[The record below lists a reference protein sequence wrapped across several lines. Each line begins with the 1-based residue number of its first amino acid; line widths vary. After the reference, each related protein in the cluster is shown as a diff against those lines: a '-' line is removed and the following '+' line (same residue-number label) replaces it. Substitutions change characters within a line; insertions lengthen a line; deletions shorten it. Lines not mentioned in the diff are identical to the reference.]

1 MAIKIGK
8 RGNFINHK
16 KIYFNIF
23 ILIFLIVLIILLWR
37 PLSLF
42 FENPDRLK
50 NLIESYGI
58 FSPLVFIVLQIIQI
72 ILAPIPGQI
81 TTVLGGWLF
90 GTWGGIFYNLISIIF
105 GSFLA
110 FLIGRKFGRPV
121 INYFVSSP
129 IIKKFDKFTN
139 SRQSLLVI
147 FLIFLL
153 PFFPDDA
160 ICFLAGLTS
169 IPLYILVMV
178 ATLGRLPSIVI
189 GVLFGNEIRYL
200 NFQIILIYSIIFI
213 IFISVY
219 LIFRQKIERYLL
231 RQIKK

>member
-1 MAIKIGK
+1 MAIKIRK

-16 KIYFNIF
+16 KVYFNIF
-23 ILIFLIVLIILLWR
+23 ILIFLIVLIILLWQ

-58 FSPLVFIVLQIIQI
+58 FAPLVFIVLQIIQI

-90 GTWGGIFYNLISIIF
+90 GTWGGIFYNSISIIF

-121 INYFVSSP
+121 IKYFVSSP
-129 IIKKFDKFTN
+129 TIKKFDKFTN

-169 IPLYILVMV
+169 IPLYLLVMV
-178 ATLGRLPSIVI
+178 AILGRLPSIVI

-200 NFQIILIYSIIFI
+200 NFQIVLIYSIIFI

-219 LIFRQKIERYLL
+219 FVFRQKIERYLL
-231 RQIKK
+231 KQIKK